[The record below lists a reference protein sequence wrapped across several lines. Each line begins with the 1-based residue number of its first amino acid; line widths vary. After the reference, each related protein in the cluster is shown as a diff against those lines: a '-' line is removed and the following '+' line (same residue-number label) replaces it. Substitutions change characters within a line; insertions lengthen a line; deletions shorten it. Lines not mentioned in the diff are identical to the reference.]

1 MAFGTANSKRS
12 VEKIEKMSLFIH
24 EKITDAERMKK
35 KGVISPDLNKMKIMA
50 INLKM
55 RSVTYFR
62 SEAQYQ
68 RWAKS
73 VENLNDYKIKINGK
87 IVKQPN

>member
-1 MAFGTANSKRS
+1 M
-12 VEKIEKMSLFIH
+12 
-24 EKITDAERMKK
+24 
-35 KGVISPDLNKMKIMA
+35 ISPDLNKMKIMA

>member
-1 MAFGTANSKRS
+1 MTSDELRDLMAQA
-12 VEKIEKMSLFIH
+12 VEQGLNRA
-24 EKITDAERMKK
+24 TDAERLKK